1 MLKTNRYSSLPDR
14 IFHRKEFR
22 LFTLIELMVVIAI
35 IAILTAML
43 LPALRNARQ
52 TAHRISCLNNHKTIL
67 LAEQSYI
74 DSYHDYL
81 MPSRVDKV
89 SWNVQSA
96 RLLYA
101 NPTTAQ
107 SSKLWFCPAEPLPL
121 GKYSQG
127 EFNYGH
133 LALNGTMGG
142 INPSA
147 TATSPDDASNKYSY
161 RFRKVVA
168 CKIPSINMV
177 SLDHGYKSSY
187 VQKASGS
194 KAWIAFR
201 HGGKYT
207 ASKAKTSNVGY
218 PNGTVTNCGYL
229 DGHAEAEKLAKFYSN
244 SGGWMPQF
252 YIDRNAEA
260 SAY

>member
-1 MLKTNRYSSLPDR
+1 MKKNNQKSTENR
-14 IFHRKEFR
+14 KM
-22 LFTLIELMVVIAI
+22 FTLIELLVVIAI
-35 IAILTAML
+35 IAILAALL
-43 LPALRNARQ
+43 LPALNNAKQ
-52 TAHRISCLNNHKTIL
+52 TALRISCLNNHKTIL
-67 LAEQSYI
+67 LAEQNYI
-74 DSYHDYL
+74 ATYNEYL
-81 MPSRVDKV
+81 MPTRVDKV

-147 TATSPDDASNKYSY
+147 TATAPDDKSNKYSY
-161 RFRKVVA
+161 RFRKVFA

-177 SLDHGYKSSY
+177 SLDNGYKSSY
-187 VQKASGS
+187 TQKASGS
-194 KAWIAFR
+194 KSWVAFR
-201 HGGKYT
+201 HAGGYR
-207 ASKAKTSNVGY
+207 ADKAKTSNVGY

-229 DGHAEAEKLAKFYSN
+229 DGHAAAENVKMFYSA

-252 YIDRNAEA
+252 YIDRSATA